1 MIICV
6 CRAVCDRR
14 LRALAADGHQ
24 SLDAIAAA
32 CGAGEDC
39 GTCQPDIEQIIA
51 ETALVRASR
60 CGGHNATPAAEP
72 ARIAAA
78 ATRVRTAA

>member
-1 MIICV
+1 LIVCV

-24 SLDAIAAA
+24 SLGAIAAA

-39 GTCQPDIEQIIA
+39 GTCQPDIEQIIT

-60 CGGHNATPAAEP
+60 GSGGYKDPAAEP
-72 ARIAAA
+72 ARITA

>member
-6 CRAVCDRR
+6 CRAICDRR

-24 SLDAIAAA
+24 SLEAIAAA

-39 GTCQPDIEQIIA
+39 GTCQPDIEQLIE

-60 CGGHNATPAAEP
+60 GVNDASREP
-72 ARIAAA
+72 AP
-78 ATRVRTAA
+78 RVRTAA